1 MRLDFG
7 SLWRY
12 WPDLLGGIW
21 LTVELSVLSTVLGFT
36 LGTLCAIGSTSRS
49 VWCRRIV
56 GIYVELIRNT
66 PLLVQIFIVYFGLAT
81 LGLKIGPLVAA
92 VLALVINIGAYTSEI
107 VRAGIDVTPKGQLE
121 AAESLGLTTW
131 QVLRKIVLLPAI
143 EKVYPALSSQFI
155 LLMLATSVTSQIATE
170 ELTAVANRVQSDTFR
185 SFEVY
190 FVAAGCYLLLSV
202 LMRASLWAIGQA
214 VFTRKRRLGTTLS

>member
-1 MRLDFG
+1 MRLDFA

-12 WPDLLGGIW
+12 WPDLMAGIW
-21 LTVELSVLSTVLGFT
+21 LTIQLSVLSTVLGFV
-36 LGTLCAIGSTSRS
+36 LGTLCAIGSTSRC

-56 GIYVELIRNT
+56 GIYVEVIRNT

-107 VRAGIDVTPKGQLE
+107 VRAGIEVTPKGQLE
-121 AAESLGLTTW
+121 AAESLGLTNW

-155 LLMLATSVTSQIATE
+155 LLMLATSVTSQIAAE

-190 FVAAGCYLLLSV
+190 IVAAGCYLLLSL
-202 LMRASLWAIGQA
+202 LMRAGFWAIGQA
-214 VFTRKRRLGTTLS
+214 VFTRKRRLGTTL